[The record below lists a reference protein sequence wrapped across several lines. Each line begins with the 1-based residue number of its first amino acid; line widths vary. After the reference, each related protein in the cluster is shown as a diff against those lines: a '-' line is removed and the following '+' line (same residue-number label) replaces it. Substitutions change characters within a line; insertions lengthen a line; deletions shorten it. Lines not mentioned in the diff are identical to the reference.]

1 MAYNTGIQLGA
12 SLLNLLDVEKI
23 WTSIDADGKILLM
36 HITECVKMKR
46 RYALPAAVLRKK
58 IQLTH
63 NFGKS
68 IPALRIF
75 PLEVVCMFFG
85 LWLNRIVWVF
95 WFVLTP
101 DVKFPKVRWW
111 HGLLVAHR
119 NRIPHFS
126 PHYINQIFEMHP
138 GPHASEVG
146 CFRGILLEAFW
157 FQKSWGP
164 GYKKS

>member
-1 MAYNTGIQLGA
+1 MDINWCWWKN
-12 SLLNLLDVEKI
+12 S
-23 WTSIDADGKILLM
+23 S
-36 HITECVKMKR
+36 
-46 RYALPAAVLRKK
+46 YAHHWVCKNEAEVCFACCSFAQK

-126 PHYINQIFEMHP
+126 PHYINHIFEMHP
-138 GPHASEVG
+138 GPQASEVG
-146 CFRGILLEAFW
+146 CFRGILLEAFC